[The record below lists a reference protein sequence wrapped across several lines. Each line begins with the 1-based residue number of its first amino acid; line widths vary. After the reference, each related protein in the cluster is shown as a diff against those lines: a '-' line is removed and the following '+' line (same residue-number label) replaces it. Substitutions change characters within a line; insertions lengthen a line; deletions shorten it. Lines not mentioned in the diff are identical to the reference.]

1 MNPKKTGTD
10 DVISAK
16 ILETCNDS
24 CTWFSN
30 HLCSNIVTTGNFVE
44 KLKLADITPIFEKKD
59 PFNKEKYR
67 AVSVL
72 SEVSKIFERIN
83 KDRWIVR

>member
-10 DVISAK
+10 NVISAK
-16 ILETCNDS
+16 ILRNCDDS
-24 CTWFSN
+24 CASFSN
-30 HLCSNIVTTGNFVE
+30 NLYNNIVTTGNFVE

-83 KDRWIVR
+83 KDR

>member
-10 DVISAK
+10 NVISAK
-16 ILETCNDS
+16 ILRNCNDS
-24 CTWFSN
+24 CAWLSN
-30 HLCSNIVTTGNFVE
+30 NLYNNIVTTGNFVE
-44 KLKLADITPIFEKKD
+44 KLADVTPIFKKKD